1 MRGTGDERERE
12 RSRGKKEKGGTERET
27 DRGGERKK
35 GEVGEINKIVF
46 PAEQG
51 KADIKVKTD
60 TRKNR

>member
-35 GEVGEINKIVF
+35 GGERRGGGRERS
-46 PAEQG
+46 EQG